1 MLSALRLPD
10 LPIAVESLSVCL
22 FTRFLLP
29 ICLPVADLCLLT
41 TLCLPIQHLNK
52 LLKPFYARGQSVHL
66 GTAKRPRYRTIWPTM
81 DPAQT
86 DDRISRLESAL
97 QHVIAAT
104 AQGRHD
110 LTQICQ
116 ELANVETGATAPPPD
131 PAATE
136 TPASLPREPSVG
148 VPERYDGDPTTC
160 NAFLCKCSINFS
172 LQPLT
177 FASEEARVAYTIN
190 HHFRTGASLGHR

>member
-1 MLSALRLPD
+1 
-10 LPIAVESLSVCL
+10 
-22 FTRFLLP
+22 
-29 ICLPVADLCLLT
+29 
-41 TLCLPIQHLNK
+41 
-52 LLKPFYARGQSVHL
+52 
-66 GTAKRPRYRTIWPTM
+66 M

-160 NAFLCKCSINFS
+160 NAFLCNCAIIFA

-177 FASEEARVAYTIN
+177 FASEEARVAYAVN
-190 HHFRTGASLGHR
+190 LLSGRARLLGTAEWQRGTSTCRSFAEELRSSP